1 MAIRLAEPTADT
13 VEPVQYALRLDDQEW
28 ALNPYIGQ
36 FIQLHFNGHIAC
48 VACGRTTKK
57 SYAQGHCYPCMQ
69 KLASCDL
76 CIMKPEICHHHLGT
90 CRQPDWG
97 QQHCMVPH
105 YVYLANTSG
114 VKVGITRH
122 TQLPTRWLD
131 QGATEAMPLLKV
143 ATRRLSGLVEIAIA
157 EHVADKTNWRAML
170 KGDGTH
176 VNLAHQGQ
184 ELLSKITPKLNQLRE
199 DFGPDSIEVLTP
211 APMQLHYPVQ
221 AWPTKISSHNF
232 DKNPTV
238 NGVLKGI
245 KGQYLILDTG
255 VINLRKFSG
264 YNIAFQGHCP

>member
-1 MAIRLAEPTADT
+1 MAIRLAESTTDT
-13 VEPVQYALRLDDQEW
+13 SEPVQYALCLDDQEW
-28 ALNPYIGQ
+28 PLNPYLGQ
-36 FIQLHFNGHIAC
+36 FIQLHFNGRIAC

-57 SYAQGHCYPCMQ
+57 SYAQGHCFPCMQ

-97 QQHCMVPH
+97 QLHCMVPH
-105 YVYLANTSG
+105 YVYLANTSA

-131 QGATEAMPLLKV
+131 QGATTAMPLLKV
-143 ATRRLSGLVEIAIA
+143 ATRRLSGLVEVAIA

-170 KGDGTH
+170 KGNGASVDL
-176 VNLAHQGQ
+176 VQQGQ
-184 ELLSKITPKLNQLRE
+184 ELLNKITPTLNQLRE
-199 DFGPDSIEVLTP
+199 KFGPESIEILTP
-211 APMQLHYPVQ
+211 DPIQLQYPVQ

-232 DKNPTV
+232 DKKPTV
-238 NGVLKGI
+238 QGVLQGI

-264 YNIAFQGHCP
+264 YNIEFQSQEP